1 MKSTTLNP
9 LLGRIVILLLSMFV
23 ITCSVIAQGRP
34 PIITHPPPGWP
45 PPPHPPVDHQPPPPK
60 PKVKVQHVSGLS
72 MPLLLVPVSLP
83 MPKGSVTIDTEVTAA
98 NETATISAAT
108 VQPLAARAKVVARYM
123 RGLLKPLLLVPES
136 VSIPQGTIVIEPAS
150 MPNTDRVQH
159 KRQKRKLSQ
168 TKR

>member
-1 MKSTTLNP
+1 L
-9 LLGRIVILLLSMFV
+9 ILLLLMFV
-23 ITCSVIAQGRP
+23 ITCTGIAQARP

-60 PKVKVQHVSGLS
+60 PKVKVQHVPGLS

-83 MPKGSVTIDTEVTAA
+83 MPKGSVTIDTEVTVA

-108 VQPLAARAKVVARYM
+108 VQPLAARPKVVARYM
-123 RGLLKPLLLVPES
+123 PGLSKPLLLVPES
-136 VSIPQGTIVIEPAS
+136 VAMPQGSIVIEPTS
-150 MPNTDRVQH
+150 IPNTKRVQH
-159 KRQKRKLSQ
+159 KRQKRKQSE

>member
-1 MKSTTLNP
+1 MKSTRFNP
-9 LLGRIVILLLSMFV
+9 LLGRVLILLLLMFV
-23 ITCSVIAQGRP
+23 ITCSGIAQVGRP

-45 PPPHPPVDHQPPPPK
+45 PPPHPPVDHQPPKPKPK

-98 NETATISAAT
+98 NETATISVAT
-108 VQPLAARAKVVARYM
+108 VQPLPARQKVVTRYM
-123 RGLLKPLLLVPES
+123 PGLSEPLLLMPES
-136 VSIPQGTIVIEPAS
+136 VAIPQGSIVIEP
-150 MPNTDRVQH
+150 VQH
-159 KRQKRKLSQ
+159 KRQKRKQSQ